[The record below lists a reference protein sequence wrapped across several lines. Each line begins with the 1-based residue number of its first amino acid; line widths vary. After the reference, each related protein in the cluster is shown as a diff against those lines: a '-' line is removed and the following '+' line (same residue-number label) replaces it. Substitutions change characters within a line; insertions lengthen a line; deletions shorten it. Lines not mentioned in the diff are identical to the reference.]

1 MKDRGFKVIAIAALL
16 LAVVGLTVAYASY
29 TETLKVSGTVT
40 AKGSTESWDVH
51 FTEPSSPTLG
61 GIATVGTAPNTSATV
76 ISGFNINFFAPG
88 DSVEYNFNVVNAGM
102 LDAKLTAVSLG
113 SLSCAPGNGSKNAT
127 SEEANALCADL
138 TFKLTYADGNEIKQN
153 DVITHTSNNTKAL
166 KLVVSWKADSQ
177 VTLSGDAVVTVG
189 ESTLT
194 YTQA

>member
-40 AKGSTESWDVH
+40 AKSSTESWDVH
-51 FTEPSSPTLG
+51 FTPPSAPTLG
-61 GIATVGTAPNTSATV
+61 GIATVVEVPAVNATV
-76 ISGFNINFFAPG
+76 ISGFDVNFFAPG
-88 DSVEYNFNVVNAGM
+88 DSVEYDFNVVNGGK

-113 SLSCAPGNGSKNAT
+113 SLSCKPGNGAT
-127 SEEANALCADL
+127 KATDEEATALCADL
-138 TFKLTYADGNEIKQN
+138 TFALTYADGTEIKTG
-153 DVITHTSNNTKAL
+153 DVITNTSNNTKGL
-166 KLVVSWKADSQ
+166 KLVVSWKADSHA
-177 VTLSGDAVVTVG
+177 TLSGDAVVTVG